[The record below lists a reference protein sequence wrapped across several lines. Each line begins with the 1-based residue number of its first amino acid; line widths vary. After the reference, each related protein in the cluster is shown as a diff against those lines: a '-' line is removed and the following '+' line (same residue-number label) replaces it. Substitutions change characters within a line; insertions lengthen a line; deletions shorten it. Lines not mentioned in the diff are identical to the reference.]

1 MDAIFNYV
9 GRYITLLLNELGQIA
24 SRIDGGGWACL
35 SAVLLVLG
43 WFWLKG
49 DKVKG
54 A

>member
-1 MDAIFNYV
+1 MDAFFNFI
-9 GRYITLLLNELGQIA
+9 GRYLNQLFRELGQIT
-24 SRIDGGGWACL
+24 RHIDGNGWVCI

-49 DKVKG
+49 NKVRG